1 MSIPAIIMTVYSAS
15 STSSLTLSRVKRCGV
30 FTAHSK
36 GKRKKERKKEVFTA
50 HSKEKRKKE
59 KMVRAR
65 PQTTECFAGSV
76 VLDRGYISTFLPSLV
91 SSGVSW
97 FGRVV
102 RRPVGKQINPGLN
115 PLRFAFLSSQTAA
128 VQGHSSASVPP
139 LTKTVGSLWPVGQ
152 GAGLQIRRS
161 TVRLLDAI
169 EVKDP
174 PPPVLPNQHLS
185 RLRVHSTHT
194 KIAAPVKNPM
204 STVDYRFYV

>member
-1 MSIPAIIMTVYSAS
+1 
-15 STSSLTLSRVKRCGV
+15 
-30 FTAHSK
+30 
-36 GKRKKERKKEVFTA
+36 
-50 HSKEKRKKE
+50 
-59 KMVRAR
+59 MVRAR

-152 GAGLQIRRS
+152 GAGLQIRRPS
-161 TVRLLDAI
+161 VRLLDAI

-174 PPPVLPNQHLS
+174 PPPPLHGSPESTLVSPSCAQH
-185 RLRVHSTHT
+185 THT